1 MLTLSQPNSAKVLPE
16 GNPDLSFALT
26 ELLDGA
32 AAGHPLTLLVEGI
45 NADSR
50 AIRPGEAFF
59 ALPGTRV
66 HGNAFAGQAVVRGA
80 LVVVTDRVPD
90 TDPGVPVVVVED
102 VRAAYARA
110 AARQF
115 APQPEVAVA
124 VTGTN
129 GKSSIVSFVRQIW
142 AAGGLK

>member
-1 MLTLSQPNSAKVLPE
+1 M
-16 GNPDLSFALT
+16 SFALT
-26 ELLDGA
+26 ELLKGA
-32 AAGHPLTLLVEGI
+32 RGDLLELDVAGV

-59 ALPGTRV
+59 AIPGMRT
-66 HGNAFAGQAVVRGA
+66 HGDAFAAQAKANGA
-80 LVVVTDRVPD
+80 AVMITDRRPAD
-90 TDPGVPVVVVED
+90 DPGLPVVVVD
-102 VRAAYARA
+102 DIRRVYAKA

-115 APQPEVAVA
+115 APQPEVIVG

-142 AAGGLK
+142 SACQIPAASVGTVGIETDRGCCRAN